1 MSIWKTRPRMT
12 PTTSPATAIIVLL
25 LPLQCAMFTVDK
37 VRFRF
42 SVIQPHRVTRGQVY
56 PCVLGDG
63 TADAEIRVQ
72 ELQVAGPRCF
82 GEGSSEQ
89 VGFTDG
95 DDAIRARDRLQVDEA
110 RLAGA
115 ADRGAESEAAVV
127 DGDRFCPGRPQRVDD
142 ELDIEI

>member
-1 MSIWKTRPRMT
+1 MSIWKTRPRIT

-25 LPLQCAMFTVDK
+25 LPLQCAMFPVGE

-42 SVIQPHRVTRGQVY
+42 SVIQPHRVTRGQVH

-72 ELQVAGPRCF
+72 ELQVAGPRSF
-82 GEGSSEQ
+82 GEGSSEP
-89 VGFTDG
+89 VGFADG
-95 DDAIRARDRLQVDEA
+95 DDPVRARDRLQVDED

-115 ADRGAESEAAVV
+115 ADRGAEGETAVV
-127 DGDRFCPGRPQRVDD
+127 D
-142 ELDIEI
+142 

>member
-25 LPLQCAMFTVDK
+25 LPLQCAMFTVGE

-82 GEGSSEQ
+82 GEGSREQ
-89 VGFTDG
+89 VGVTDG
-95 DDAIRARDRLQVDEA
+95 GAAIRAVDRV
-110 RLAGA
+110 
-115 ADRGAESEAAVV
+115 RG
-127 DGDRFCPGRPQRVDD
+127 G
-142 ELDIEI
+142 